1 MFQWLNQ
8 TKETETYDRVP
19 EHVAIIM
26 DGNGRWAQKRGL
38 PRIMGHREGMKSI
51 REVVRVANEL
61 GIKSLTLYAFS
72 TENWTRPE
80 EEVSFLMK
88 LPAQFLESDLK
99 ELDAQNVKVE
109 VAGEVSRLPHF
120 TREAV
125 EQAKLDTQHNTGLR
139 LIFALNYGGRDELV
153 QVMQKLGEQVQA
165 GTLSPDAI
173 TPETIERE
181 LMTGSVTDVDFVI
194 RTSGEQRLSNFLLW
208 QAAYAEFYFT
218 DVLWPEFRRNAFLA
232 AIEDYNQRTRRFGGV

>member
-61 GIKSLTLYAFS
+61 GVKSLTLYAFS

-139 LIFALNYGGRDELV
+139 LIFALNYGVRDALV
-153 QVMQKLGEQVQA
+153 QLMQKLGVQVQA

-218 DVLWPEFRRNAFLA
+218 DVLWPEFRRDAFLA

>member
-153 QVMQKLGEQVQA
+153 QDMQKLGEQVQA

-173 TPETIERE
+173 TTETIERE

>member
-61 GIKSLTLYAFS
+61 GVKSLTLYAFS

-153 QVMQKLGEQVQA
+153 QVMQKLGTQVQA

-218 DVLWPEFRRNAFLA
+218 DVLWPEFRRDAFLA

>member
-8 TKETETYDRVP
+8 TKEVIGQQVP
-19 EHVAIIM
+19 EHIAIIM
-26 DGNGRWAQKRGL
+26 DGNGRWAKKRGL
-38 PRIMGHREGMKSI
+38 PRIMGHREGMKSV
-51 REVVRVANEL
+51 REVVRTANEL
-61 GIKSLTLYAFS
+61 GVKSLTLYAFS

-99 ELDAQNVKVE
+99 DLKERNVKVE
-109 VAGEVSRLPHF
+109 VAGEVSRLPIY

-125 EQAKLDTQHNTGLR
+125 QQAKEDTAGNTGLR
-139 LIFALNYGGRDELV
+139 LIFALNYGGRDEIV
-153 QVMQKLGEQVQA
+153 QVMQKIAEKVQSGVLLPEMITNEVIEQ
-165 GTLSPDAI
+165 
-173 TPETIERE
+173 E
-181 LMTGSVTDVDFVI
+181 LMTGSMTDVDLVI

-218 DVLWPEFRRNAFLA
+218 DVLWPEFRRDQFLA

>member
-8 TKETETYDRVP
+8 TKEVIEQQVP
-19 EHVAIIM
+19 EHIAIIM
-26 DGNGRWAQKRGL
+26 DGNGRWAKKRGL
-38 PRIMGHREGMKSI
+38 PRIMGHREGMKSV
-51 REVVRVANEL
+51 REVVRTANEL
-61 GIKSLTLYAFS
+61 GVKSLTLYAFS

-99 ELDAQNVKVE
+99 DLKERNVKVE
-109 VAGEVSRLPHF
+109 VAGEISRLPIY

-125 EQAKLDTQHNTGLR
+125 QQAKADTVDNTGLR
-139 LIFALNYGGRDELV
+139 LIFALNYGGRDEIV
-153 QVMQKLGEQVQA
+153 QVMQKIAEKVQA
-165 GTLSPDAI
+165 GLLLPEMI
-173 TPETIERE
+173 TNDVIEQE
-181 LMTGSVTDVDFVI
+181 LMTGSMTDVDLVI

-218 DVLWPEFRRNAFLA
+218 DVLWPEFRRDQFLE

>member
-153 QVMQKLGEQVQA
+153 QVMQKLGEQVQT

-173 TPETIERE
+173 TTETIERE

-194 RTSGEQRLSNFLLW
+194 RTSGEQRLSNFVLW

>member
-8 TKETETYDRVP
+8 TKETETYERVP

-153 QVMQKLGEQVQA
+153 QVMQKLGAQVQA
-165 GTLSPDAI
+165 GSLSPDAI

-218 DVLWPEFRRNAFLA
+218 DVLWPEFRRDAFLA

>member
-153 QVMQKLGEQVQA
+153 QVMQKLGAQVQA

-173 TPETIERE
+173 TTETIERE

>member
-61 GIKSLTLYAFS
+61 GVKSLTLYAFS

-153 QVMQKLGEQVQA
+153 QVMQKLGAQVQA

-173 TPETIERE
+173 KPETIERE

-218 DVLWPEFRRNAFLA
+218 DVLWPEFRRDAFLA

>member
-8 TKETETYDRVP
+8 TKETEIYDRVP

-173 TPETIERE
+173 TTETIERE

>member
-61 GIKSLTLYAFS
+61 GVKSLTLYAFS

-153 QVMQKLGEQVQA
+153 QVMQKLGAQVQA

-218 DVLWPEFRRNAFLA
+218 DVLWPEFRRDAFLA

>member
-8 TKETETYDRVP
+8 TRETETYDRVP

-61 GIKSLTLYAFS
+61 GVKSLTLYAFS

-153 QVMQKLGEQVQA
+153 QVMQKLGAQVQA

-218 DVLWPEFRRNAFLA
+218 DVLWPEFRRDAFLA

>member
-153 QVMQKLGEQVQA
+153 QVMQKLGAQVQA

-218 DVLWPEFRRNAFLA
+218 DVLWPEFRRDAFLA

>member
-61 GIKSLTLYAFS
+61 GVKSLTLYAFS

-153 QVMQKLGEQVQA
+153 QVMQKLAVQVQA
-165 GTLSPDAI
+165 GTLAPDAI

-218 DVLWPEFRRNAFLA
+218 DVLWPEFRRDAFLA

>member
-61 GIKSLTLYAFS
+61 GVKSLTLYAFS

-153 QVMQKLGEQVQA
+153 QVMQKLGAQVQA

>member
-153 QVMQKLGEQVQA
+153 QVMQKLGAQIQA
-165 GTLSPDAI
+165 GSLSPDAI

-181 LMTGSVTDVDFVI
+181 LMTGSITDVDFVI

>member
-153 QVMQKLGEQVQA
+153 QVMQKLGKQVQA

-173 TPETIERE
+173 TTETIERE

>member
-8 TKETETYDRVP
+8 TKETETYERVP

-61 GIKSLTLYAFS
+61 GVKSLTLYAFS

-153 QVMQKLGEQVQA
+153 QVMQKLGAQVQA

-218 DVLWPEFRRNAFLA
+218 DVLWPEFRRDAFLA

>member
-61 GIKSLTLYAFS
+61 GVKSLTLYAFS

-153 QVMQKLGEQVQA
+153 QVMQKLGAQVQA

-173 TPETIERE
+173 TPETVERE

-218 DVLWPEFRRNAFLA
+218 DVLWPEFRRDAFLA

>member
-1 MFQWLNQ
+1 
-8 TKETETYDRVP
+8 
-19 EHVAIIM
+19 
-26 DGNGRWAQKRGL
+26 
-38 PRIMGHREGMKSI
+38 MGHREGMKSV

-61 GIKSLTLYAFS
+61 GVKSLTLYAFS

-99 ELDAQNVKVE
+99 DLNERNVKVE
-109 VAGEVSRLPHF
+109 VAGEISRLPVY

-125 EQAKLDTQHNTGLR
+125 QQAKQDTVDNTGLR
-139 LIFALNYGGRDELV
+139 LIFALNYGGRDEIV
-153 QVMQKLGEQVQA
+153 QVMQKIAEKVQA
-165 GTLSPDAI
+165 GQLLPTEI
-173 TPETIERE
+173 TNEVIEHE
-181 LMTGSVTDVDFVI
+181 LMTGSMTDVDLVI

-218 DVLWPEFRRNAFLA
+218 DVLWPEFRREQFLT

>member
-61 GIKSLTLYAFS
+61 GVKSLTLYAFS

-153 QVMQKLGEQVQA
+153 QVMQKLGAQVQS

-208 QAAYAEFYFT
+208 QSAYAEFYFT
-218 DVLWPEFRRNAFLA
+218 DVLWPEFRRDAFLA

>member
-8 TKETETYDRVP
+8 TKATEVYDRVP

-120 TREAV
+120 TRDAV

-153 QVMQKLGEQVQA
+153 QVMQKLAVQVQEGSLA
-165 GTLSPDAI
+165 PDAI

-218 DVLWPEFRRNAFLA
+218 DVLWPEFRRDAFLA
-232 AIEDYNQRTRRFGGV
+232 AIEEYNQRTRRFGGV

>member
-61 GIKSLTLYAFS
+61 GVKSLTLYAFS

-173 TPETIERE
+173 TTETIERE

>member
-173 TPETIERE
+173 TTETIERE

-232 AIEDYNQRTRRFGGV
+232 AI

>member
-61 GIKSLTLYAFS
+61 GVKSLTLYAFS

-153 QVMQKLGEQVQA
+153 QVMQKLGAQVQA

-218 DVLWPEFRRNAFLA
+218 DVLWPEFRRDAFLE

>member
-153 QVMQKLGEQVQA
+153 QVMQKLGAQIQA
-165 GTLSPDAI
+165 GSLSPDAI

-181 LMTGSVTDVDFVI
+181 LMTGSITDVDFVI

-218 DVLWPEFRRNAFLA
+218 DVLWPEFRRDAFLA

>member
-8 TKETETYDRVP
+8 TKETETYDRIP

-61 GIKSLTLYAFS
+61 GVKSLTLYAFS

-125 EQAKLDTQHNTGLR
+125 EQAKLHTQHNTGLR

-153 QVMQKLGEQVQA
+153 QVMQKLGAQVQA

-218 DVLWPEFRRNAFLA
+218 DVLWPEFRRDAFLA

>member
-8 TKETETYDRVP
+8 TKETETYDRIP

-61 GIKSLTLYAFS
+61 GVKSLTLYAFS

-153 QVMQKLGEQVQA
+153 QVMQKLGAQVQA

-218 DVLWPEFRRNAFLA
+218 DVLWPEFRRDAFLA

>member
-61 GIKSLTLYAFS
+61 GVKSLTLYAFS

-153 QVMQKLGEQVQA
+153 QVMQKLGAQVQS

-218 DVLWPEFRRNAFLA
+218 DVLWPEFRRDAFLA

>member
-61 GIKSLTLYAFS
+61 GVKSLTLYAFS

-153 QVMQKLGEQVQA
+153 QVMRKLGAQVQA

-173 TPETIERE
+173 TQETIERE

-218 DVLWPEFRRNAFLA
+218 DVLWPEFRRDAFLA

>member
-8 TKETETYDRVP
+8 TKETETYDRIP

-153 QVMQKLGEQVQA
+153 QVMQKLGAQIQA
-165 GTLSPDAI
+165 GSLSPDAI

-218 DVLWPEFRRNAFLA
+218 DVLWPEFRRDAFLA

>member
-153 QVMQKLGEQVQA
+153 QVMQKLGEQVQT

-173 TPETIERE
+173 TTETIERE